1 MSRGFQRPAA
11 RPCAGGGAATPG
23 CDPAVCGAQKRRHTG
38 KLRERNQGPGPP
50 DTRREEDDRVGAAIA
65 LPFRGENA
73 HFAEQ
78 FLLGHAEQSRDP
90 PVLKRSEGKAT
101 GHEDAGHAA
110 GESDAEGAVGVEEEP
125 ASAGTPSLTIG
136 QFRAKRNH
144 GPQKNGL
151 APVPPSRLAENLSQL
166 SAYLAAYLATHFH
179 ESLQR
184 ARGHAQNLFVEAAHG
199 TQELEHVFQA
209 LARIGVALAVAAELG
224 NTFLKN
230 AKRRINFAALT
241 LFGDGA
247 EDLPDVLEGF
257 EVIAAVTQNVD
268 DADNAP
274 SLELA
279 QAVADVGAGHGERL
293 GDFLGMERPRG
304 KEQQGMDLSDGA
316 VDAPAGAHFA
326 PVEDEL
332 LRDGSKGG
340 HFVFSSFCQDRIYRH
355 LCCLSRSIYEK
366 PRPRGTCTFQ
376 GTCGHSFDVLR
387 KGASR
392 SWQALCRD

>member
-50 DTRREEDDRVGAAIA
+50 DTRREEDDRVGAAIV
-65 LPFRGENA
+65 LSCHSEDA
-73 HFAEQ
+73 HFAKKL
-78 FLLGHAEQSRDP
+78 FLGETQQIGDA
-90 PVLKRSEGKAT
+90 PVLKRSESKAA
-101 GHEDAGHAA
+101 GHEDARHAA
-110 GESDAEGAVGVEEEP
+110 SESDAEGAVGVEEEP
-125 ASAGTPSLTIG
+125 AGAGASSLAIG
-136 QFRAKRNH
+136 HFRAKRNH
-144 GPQKNGL
+144 GSQKNGRW
-151 APVPPSRLAENLSQL
+151 PVPPSRLAENLSQL

-199 TQELEHVFQA
+199 SQELEHGFQA
-209 LARIGVALAVAAELG
+209 LPCVGVALAVAADLG
-224 NTFLKN
+224 NTFLKD
-230 AKRRINFAALT
+230 AKRGINFAALA

-279 QAVADVGAGHGERL
+279 QAVADIGAGNGERF

-340 HFVFSSFCQDRIYRH
+340 HFVFSNFCQNRIYRH